1 MSNPHDPAPA
11 AGAHAPEFRI
21 LAVSGGGFLGLYAAS
36 VLAQLEEQAG
46 EPLARRFD
54 LVAGTSVG
62 AVIASSLA
70 CEVPMRDV
78 VELFQ
83 RHGAEVFSPR
93 QLPGGPVSRLID
105 LSRSVL
111 GPKYSGAALRR
122 ALEARLGRRTL
133 ADTLHPLVL
142 PAVNVTRCTS
152 KVFKSPHARGSR
164 GDEHVSLVDATLASC
179 AAPAY
184 FPSVAIGGQLY
195 ADGGL
200 FAVAPDQVA
209 LHEAQHFM
217 GVEASRVRM
226 VSVGTATAG
235 YQPVGGIDDD
245 AGAVGWLSGGRLIL
259 TLIAVQQ
266 QHLQAMM
273 EDRLGARYLRLDAV
287 WPPDAGLGVDVAT
300 AHAAEVL
307 LSLARQTLAQTPR
320 ARLRAF
326 TAARD

>member
-1 MSNPHDPAPA
+1 MQA
-11 AGAHAPEFRI
+11 AQRAREFNI
-21 LAVSGGGFLGLYAAS
+21 LAVSGGGFLGLFAAS
-36 VLAQLEEQAG
+36 VLARLEAQVG

-54 LVAGTSVG
+54 LIAGTSVG
-62 AVIASSLA
+62 AVLAASLA
-70 CEVPMRDV
+70 CELPMADV

-83 RHGAEVFSPR
+83 EHGPEVFSPR
-93 QLPGGPVSRLID
+93 ELPSGPVARLLD

-111 GPKYSGAALRR
+111 GPKYTGVALRD
-122 ALEARLGRRTL
+122 ALEQRLGTRTM
-133 ADTLHPLVL
+133 ADTLHPLLL
-142 PAVNVTRCTS
+142 PAVNVTRCVS

-164 GDEHVSLVDATLASC
+164 GDERVRLLDATLASC

-184 FPSVAIGGQLY
+184 FPSVEIDGELF

-217 GVEASRVRM
+217 GIDPAQVRM
-226 VSVGTATAG
+226 VSVGTATMG
-235 YQPVGGIDDD
+235 YQPGGGVDDD

-266 QHLQAMM
+266 QHVLAMM
-273 EDRLGARYLRLDAV
+273 EDRLGPRYLRLDAP
-287 WPPDAGLGVDVAT
+287 WPRDGALGVDVAT
-300 AHAAEVL
+300 DKAAATL
-307 LSLARQTLAQTPR
+307 LNLAEQTLAQAPT

-326 TAARD
+326 LQAKG

>member
-1 MSNPHDPAPA
+1 VQASPHS
-11 AGAHAPEFRI
+11 PEFRI
-21 LAVSGGGFLGLYAAS
+21 LAVSGGGFLGMFAAG
-36 VLAQLEEQAG
+36 VLAKLEEQAG

-62 AVIASSLA
+62 AVLASCLA

-78 VELFQ
+78 VELFR

-93 QLPGGPVSRLID
+93 ELPSGPVSRLLD

-111 GPKYSGAALRR
+111 GPKYSGAALRK

-133 ADTLHPLVL
+133 AETLHPLVL
-142 PAVNVTRCTS
+142 PAVNVTRCVS

-164 GDEHVSLVDATLASC
+164 GDERVRLVDATLASC

-184 FPSVAIGGQLY
+184 FPSVQIGGQLY

-217 GVEASRVRM
+217 GADAERVRM

-235 YQPVGGIDDD
+235 YQPSGGVDDD

-266 QHLQAMM
+266 QHVQAMM
-273 EDRLGARYLRLDAV
+273 EDRLGARYLRLDAP
-287 WPPDAGLGVDVAT
+287 WPREAGLGVDVAT
-300 AHAAEVL
+300 VQASTLLLALAEQAV
-307 LSLARQTLAQTPR
+307 AQTPG

-326 TAARD
+326 TQPRG

>member
-1 MSNPHDPAPA
+1 MNPK
-11 AGAHAPEFRI
+11 APEFRV
-21 LAVSGGGFLGLYAAS
+21 LAVSGGGFLGLFAAG
-36 VLAQLEEQAG
+36 VLARLEAQAG

-54 LVAGTSVG
+54 LIAGTSVG
-62 AVIASSLA
+62 AVLASMLA
-70 CEVPMRDV
+70 CEVPMADV
-78 VELFQ
+78 VALFR
-83 RHGAEVFSPR
+83 RHGPDVFSPR
-93 QLPGGPVSRLID
+93 ELPSGPVSRLLD

-111 GPKYSGAALRR
+111 GPKYSGDALRS
-122 ALEARLGRRTL
+122 ALRERLGERTL

-142 PAVNVTRCTS
+142 PAVNVTRCVS

-164 GDEHVSLVDATLASC
+164 GDERVRLVDATMASC

-184 FPSVAIGGQLY
+184 FPAIAIGGQLY

-217 GVEASRVRM
+217 GVEPERVRM
-226 VSVGTATAG
+226 LSIGTATAG
-235 YQPVGGIDDD
+235 YQPGGGVADD

-266 QHLQAMM
+266 QHVQAVM
-273 EDRLGARYLRLDAV
+273 EDRLGTRYLRLDAP
-287 WPPDAGLGVDVAT
+287 WPRDAALGVDVAT
-300 AHAAEVL
+300 DKAADTL
-307 LSLARQTLAQTPR
+307 LALAELTLEQASA

-326 TAARD
+326 VQPRA